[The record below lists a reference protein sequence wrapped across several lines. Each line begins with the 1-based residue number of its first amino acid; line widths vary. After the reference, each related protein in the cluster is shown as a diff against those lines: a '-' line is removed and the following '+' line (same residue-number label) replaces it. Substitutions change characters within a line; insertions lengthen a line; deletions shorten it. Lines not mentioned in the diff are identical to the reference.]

1 MQEQKCT
8 EERCKIWN
16 VWRKSVRSETHGEE
30 MQDQKCMESEVRGKQ
45 RKSRNAWRKD
55 TRLEMRGNKMQ
66 KHKYM
71 ERTEVDE
78 EMAQDLKRME
88 RRALQD

>member
-1 MQEQKCT
+1 
-8 EERCKIWN
+8 
-16 VWRKSVRSETHGEE
+16 
-30 MQDQKCMESEVRGKQ
+30 MQDRKCMKSEVRGKQ

-78 EMAQDLKRME
+78 KMAQDLKRME
-88 RRALQD
+88 KRALQD